1 MAKIIGK
8 IVAVQG
14 ARDGVSANGAEWHQ
28 RQYVVEDETHPGE
41 GVIVTTYSKSVMM
54 QVGHQTNGQL
64 TVEVEYVPR
73 IRYWNGERRDG
84 SRGVAQWNQSLE
96 LTGFRILRGTP
107 ANQEGEAQTQQAQ
120 PVQVAQPQQ
129 AQPAPQAYV
138 APAQPMPSAPAMPQ
152 VDDLPF

>member
-41 GVIVTTYSKSVMM
+41 GIIVTTYSKSVMM

-107 ANQEGEAQTQQAQ
+107 ANQEGEAQAQ

-138 APAQPMPSAPAMPQ
+138 APAQPMPQ
-152 VDDLPF
+152 DDGLPF

>member
-41 GVIVTTYSKSVMM
+41 GIIVTTYSKSVMM

-84 SRGVAQWNQSLE
+84 SRGTAQWNQSLE

-107 ANQEGEAQTQQAQ
+107 ANQEGEAQQAQ
-120 PVQVAQPQQ
+120 PTQVAQPQQ

-138 APAQPMPSAPAMPQ
+138 APAQPMPQ
-152 VDDLPF
+152 DDGLPF

>member
-84 SRGVAQWNQSLE
+84 SRGVAQWNQGLE
-96 LTGFRILRGTP
+96 LTGFRILRGQA
-107 ANQEGEAQTQQAQ
+107 ANQEAAPQ
-120 PVQVAQPQQ
+120 QVAQAPEP
-129 AQPAPQAYV
+129 QPAPQAYV
-138 APAQPMPSAPAMPQ
+138 APAPSAPAMPQ

>member
-107 ANQEGEAQTQQAQ
+107 ANQEGEAQQAQ
-120 PVQVAQPQQ
+120 PTQVAQPQQ

-138 APAQPMPSAPAMPQ
+138 APAQPMPQ
-152 VDDLPF
+152 DDGLPF

>member
-54 QVGHQTNGQL
+54 QVGKQTNGQL

-107 ANQEGEAQTQQAQ
+107 ANQEGEAQAQ

-129 AQPAPQAYV
+129 AQPAPTMQPTQQAYV
-138 APAQPMPSAPAMPQ
+138 APAPSAPAMPQ
-152 VDDLPF
+152 DDDLPF